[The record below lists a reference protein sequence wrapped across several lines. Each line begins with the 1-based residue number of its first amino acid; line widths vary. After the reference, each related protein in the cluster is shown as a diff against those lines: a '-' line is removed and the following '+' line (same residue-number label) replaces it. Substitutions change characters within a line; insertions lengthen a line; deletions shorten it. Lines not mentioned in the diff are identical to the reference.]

1 MSSWPDRVLYCQS
14 CCEVASNNMLLFVQD
29 VTIVHLTPHQAGS
42 QNLGY
47 NLAVFAVADGHNGSA
62 AAMHCQELLYSEL
75 TQHLP
80 SKPPPSA
87 GSTGNCSLCA
97 IGIHTSA
104 ISETNVLPPFMK
116 VAACNLTDTHV
127 DPCSC

>member
-1 MSSWPDRVLYCQS
+1 
-14 CCEVASNNMLLFVQD
+14 MLLVQD
-29 VTIVHLTPHQAGS
+29 VTIVHLAPYHAGS
-42 QNLGY
+42 QHLGY

-87 GSTGNCSLCA
+87 GNTGNCSLCVNGA
-97 IGIHTSA
+97 PG
-104 ISETNVLPPFMK
+104 ISEANAQW
-116 VAACNLTDTHV
+116 AA
-127 DPCSC
+127 S